1 MPRLS
6 TKENKTV
13 YQLRREG
20 LGLSREKAGELL
32 GSITPERIER
42 IESGK
47 YTAHP
52 DEVILMAEKY
62 QAPELCNYYCSNECE
77 IGRQYVPQIKIK
89 DLAQIVLEMLASLN
103 SIEKRRERLIEITAD
118 GKIEGNEVEDFIRIQ
133 EELERISV
141 TVETLQL
148 WAEQKV
154 ASGEI
159 DMKAYQ
165 RARDKAE

>member
-13 YQLRREG
+13 YQLRREE

-118 GKIEGNEVEDFIRIQ
+118 GKIEGNEVEDFVRIQ
-133 EELERISV
+133 EELDRISV

>member
-1 MPRLS
+1 M
-6 TKENKTV
+6 
-13 YQLRREG
+13 
-20 LGLSREKAGELL
+20 
-32 GSITPERIER
+32 
-42 IESGK
+42 
-47 YTAHP
+47 
-52 DEVILMAEKY
+52 
-62 QAPELCNYYCSNECE
+62 
-77 IGRQYVPQIKIK
+77 
-89 DLAQIVLEMLASLN
+89 
-103 SIEKRRERLIEITAD
+103 
-118 GKIEGNEVEDFIRIQ
+118 EDFVRIQ